1 MDEKHKSFCGGFF
14 EKQRSFRC
22 TERIG
27 DLITQL
33 DSKNL
38 LHLQL
43 DSKNLLHLQL
53 DSKNLLHPQPN
64 TPSPTAALF
73 LLNGKWILASDVCW
87 SSCTLISLTSFL
99 EGWGLTS

>member
-73 LLNGKWILASDVCW
+73 LLNGKWILAHT
-87 SSCTLISLTSFL
+87 SSV
-99 EGWGLTS
+99 GLFPLLVRYKVLFPNGL